1 MTWVKHQEKNH
12 LCELPMMS
20 YPVYEVLV
28 ETMGNLGMAYTGE
41 LPTKY
46 QCSLGDVWQC
56 DECDR
61 YWRVVT
67 EKGQF
72 FFQNFTSSDYPTLPR
87 M

>member
-1 MTWVKHQEKNH
+1 MAWVKQQKKNH
-12 LCELPMMS
+12 LCKLPGLHDFVSSAPEFKMTS
-20 YPVYEVLV
+20 V
-28 ETMGNLGMAYTGE
+28 
-41 LPTKY
+41 
-46 QCSLGDVWQC
+46 CSLSDVWQC

-87 M
+87 P

>member
-1 MTWVKHQEKNH
+1 MTWIKQQEKNH
-12 LCELPMMS
+12 LCDLPDMFIRGQYIS
-20 YPVYEVLV
+20 HE
-28 ETMGNLGMAYTGE
+28 A
-41 LPTKY
+41 
-46 QCSLGDVWQC
+46 CSLGDVWQC

-72 FFQNFTSSDYPTLPR
+72 FFQNFTSSDYPTLPQ